1 MNHYITR
8 DAQMPGYLIFPRA
21 LLQME
26 LTAAEVSVYMLLL
39 DRSRLSVQ
47 NEKWID
53 GEGRAFL
60 YFPILELAKA
70 IGRSDTAVK
79 KALRG
84 LEEKDL
90 ISRKRQGLGKPSRIY
105 AKLPEDGNEAASPES
120 KDASPAESK
129 DASSPEGKD
138 ASPAESWDASPRYG
152 KEASSPWARKLPSN
166 KNYRD
171 KTKESSLPKRPKGP
185 TVEDY
190 ERMQRFLKELEK
202 QAEKGPQ
209 APLTPRPPAPSPG
222 RPPSYP

>member
-90 ISRKRQGLGKPSRIY
+90 ISRKRQGLGKPNRIY
-105 AKLPEDGNEAASPES
+105 VKLPEDGKDASSPES
-120 KDASPAESK
+120 KDASPAESR
-129 DASSPEGKD
+129 
-138 ASPAESWDASPRYG
+138 DASPRYG

>member
-8 DAQMPGYLIFPRA
+8 DARMPGYLIFSRA

-60 YFPILELAKA
+60 YFPILELARA

-105 AKLPEDGNEAASPES
+105 AKLPEDGKEASS
-120 KDASPAESK
+120 QDGNDASPTASI
-129 DASSPEGKD
+129 DAF
-138 ASPAESWDASPRYG
+138 PAESWDASPTYG

-166 KNYRD
+166 KNYR
-171 KTKESSLPKRPKGP
+171 
-185 TVEDY
+185 
-190 ERMQRFLKELEK
+190 
-202 QAEKGPQ
+202 
-209 APLTPRPPAPSPG
+209 
-222 RPPSYP
+222 

>member
-8 DAQMPGYLIFPRA
+8 DTQMPGYLVFPRA
-21 LLQME
+21 LLRLE

-47 NEKWID
+47 HEKWTD

-79 KALRG
+79 NALRG

-105 AKLPEDGNEAASPES
+105 VKLPEDG
-120 KDASPAESK
+120 K
-129 DASSPEGKD
+129 DASSPESKD
-138 ASPAESWDASPRYG
+138 TAPAESRSASPVYG
-152 KEASSPWARKLPSN
+152 KEASSPWARKLPPN
-166 KNYRD
+166 KNYRY
-171 KTKESSLPKRPKGP
+171 KTQEPALRKGP
-185 TVEDY
+185 EGPTEEEY
-190 ERMQRFLKELEK
+190 QRMLRNLETLEVR
-202 QAEKGPQ
+202 AETGGK
-209 APLTPRPPAPSPG
+209 ASLTPRPPGLSPG
-222 RPPSYP
+222 PPPSYP

>member
-8 DAQMPGYLIFPRA
+8 DARMPGYLIFPRA

-60 YFPILELAKA
+60 YFPILELARA

-105 AKLPEDGNEAASPES
+105 AKLPEDGKEASS
-120 KDASPAESK
+120 QDGNDASPT
-129 DASSPEGKD
+129 ASSD
-138 ASPAESWDASPRYG
+138 ASPAESWDASPTYG

-166 KNYRD
+166 KNYRY
-171 KTKESSLPKRPKGP
+171 KTKESSLRTRPQGP
-185 TVEDY
+185 TEEEY
-190 ERMQRFLKELEK
+190 QRLQRYLRELEQK
-202 QAEKGPQ
+202 SEEEDPSH
-209 APLTPRPPAPSPG
+209 LTPQPPAPSPG